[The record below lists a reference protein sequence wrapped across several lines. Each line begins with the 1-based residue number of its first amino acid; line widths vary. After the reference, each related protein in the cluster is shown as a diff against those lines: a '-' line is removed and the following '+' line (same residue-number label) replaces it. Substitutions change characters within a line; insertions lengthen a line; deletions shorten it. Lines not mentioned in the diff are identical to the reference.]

1 MGGLTLQRL
10 PWMCLVDVLPWAQN
24 QRVLSEVVGF
34 HTENTFYFLSSA
46 LKRAKRSSSALPAT
60 F

>member
-1 MGGLTLQRL
+1 
-10 PWMCLVDVLPWAQN
+10 MCLVDVLPGAQN

-34 HTENTFYFLSSA
+34 YTENTFYFLSSA
-46 LKRAKRSSSALPAT
+46 LKRAKLSSSALPQAAT